1 MLTLMN
7 IFWYSESYPGTPGHI
22 RPLEK
27 GVSTS
32 LDRMAS
38 NAPELICSSQS

>member
-7 IFWYSESYPGTPGHI
+7 IFWYSESFPGTPGHI

-27 GVSTS
+27 GVS
-32 LDRMAS
+32 A
-38 NAPELICSSQS
+38 LINLAKRRTHLV